1 MRCGK
6 AVSLFPAFAP
16 GYAGDASHPQLRQA
30 GKPSFL
36 LAQIRL

>member
-1 MRCGK
+1 MREGGK
-6 AVSLFPAFAP
+6 SVPGVRAP
-16 GYAGDASHPQLRQA
+16 GYPGDASHPQLRQA